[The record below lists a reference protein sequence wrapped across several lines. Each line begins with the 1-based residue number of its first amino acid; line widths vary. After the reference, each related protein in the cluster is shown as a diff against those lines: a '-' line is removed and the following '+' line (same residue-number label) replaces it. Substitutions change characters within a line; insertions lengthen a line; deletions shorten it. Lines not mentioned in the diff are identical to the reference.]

1 MTRFSTLLSR
11 LGVGKSPPSITGH
24 IDGIFSGSIQ
34 GWVYGDS
41 AIPLSLII
49 QKNGILLGRCVANQF
64 RADLKQLGIR
74 DGRCGFSLQLLKD
87 PDIRLGDIIELINPV
102 ATDQKLVLRVTKKV
116 FNKTLG
122 SVELVT
128 KDRVAG
134 WLYLPWQPKRN
145 PTVEVRLRGRAV
157 ASGPTNRDHASRA
170 GGSRCTF
177 DITVDPGSDLLEKK
191 SDLSIYCIESDQ
203 RIPIPES
210 VNTLARITG
219 RETAPRIIT
228 TVSGQRA
235 NLVHTGAD
243 NPVDAHQMEIRQLRD
258 AISHYQTEI
267 ELNRLQL
274 RQVQD
279 ELEHWFAQ
287 YQDLDCKYRSL
298 TDRNP
303 DN

>member
-1 MTRFSTLLSR
+1 MTRFSALLSR
-11 LGVGKSPPSITGH
+11 LGVRKSPPNITGH

-34 GWVYGDS
+34 GWAYGDS
-41 AIPLSLII
+41 AIPLSLVI

-64 RADLKQLGIR
+64 RADLKQQGIR

-87 PDIRLGDIIELINPV
+87 PDIRPGDFVEMINPV

-134 WLYLPWQPKRN
+134 WIYLPWQPKRN
-145 PTVEVRLRGRAV
+145 PAVEVRLSGRAI
-157 ASGPTNRDHASRA
+157 ASGTTNRAQASRA
-170 GGSRCTF
+170 GNSRCNF
-177 DITVDPGSDLLEKK
+177 DIKVDPGCDLLAKHAA
-191 SDLSIYCIESDQ
+191 LSIYCVESGQ
-203 RIPIPES
+203 YIPIPEP
-210 VNTLARITG
+210 VNTLATTTG
-219 RETAPRIIT
+219 SGTAPRDIPI
-228 TVSGQRA
+228 VSGQGINPA
-235 NLVHTGAD
+235 HMGAD
-243 NPVDAHQMEIRQLRD
+243 NPLEAHQIEIRQLRD
-258 AISHYQTEI
+258 AITHYQTEI

-279 ELEHWFAQ
+279 ELERWFAQ